1 MPYSFDLTR
10 QPWIPCVMADGPH
23 CELGIEDVLVRAHEI
38 REISDDSPL
47 ATVAIHRLLLAI
59 LHRIFGP
66 RDEDQWAEMW
76 HAGRFDEKA
85 LREYLGD
92 WRHRFDL
99 FHPDRPFYQ
108 IPDPGPPD
116 GESKARARWPAVRL
130 QVETEREGNPTL
142 FSHVHPHAC
151 PVLPASRAVRHL
163 LVLHLFHYG
172 GAAGYVDEDHEKHV
186 SAGPLRS
193 AAVVVVRGDTV
204 FQTLLLNLVLYNPS
218 QDWPYEGQ
226 SEADAPAW
234 EQDAPARRERRD
246 PLGYLDYLT
255 WQSRRVFLQ
264 PDDVGGDPRVRGF
277 VISDGLRFREFSPPR
292 GEQMVAHRR
301 AKKKFK
307 PVGLRPDRAFWR
319 DSLALFQ
326 AAKEDTRQQKYMRPP
341 VMNFLAHLAADLG
354 VPSPSQVL
362 NVFVGGLYSRHA
374 DILFW
379 RAERMPLPLRYL
391 ADESLTE
398 VLAGG
403 LQTAEQAGKALASR
417 LRQIAY
423 YIDSEHPSDRADAF
437 PSLPYYW
444 ERLGRL
450 FPRFLV
456 DLARADDRDGVL
468 RGWLGEVRLAA
479 IDALDLTLRAL
490 PDSHEMLRLGAEARR
505 QLRSRLSQII
515 PV

>member
-10 QPWIPCVMADGPH
+10 QPWIPCVMADGTH

-76 HAGRFDEKA
+76 HAGRFDKKA
-85 LREYLGD
+85 LRDYLGD

-108 IPDPGPPD
+108 IPDPGD
-116 GESKARARWPAVRL
+116 QLSFASANRL
-130 QVETEREGNPTL
+130 GMDLASGNNPTL
-142 FSHVHPHAC
+142 FSHFLDAPPRPFPPAMAARW
-151 PVLPASRAVRHL
+151 VLTVQ
-163 LVLHLFHYG
+163 LFHPG
-172 GAAGYVDEDHEKHV
+172 GLVTPDAGSRD
-186 SAGPLRS
+186 RS
-193 AAVVVVRGDTV
+193 AQAAPLHKAAVIMPTGSSLFETAM
-204 FQTLLLNLVLYNPS
+204 LSLVYYAPTAD
-218 QDWPYEGQ
+218 QPFEGQ
-226 SEADAPAW
+226 SADDAPAW
-234 EQDAPARRERRD
+234 EQDMPAQKGSRD
-246 PLGYLDYLT
+246 PVGYLDYLT
-255 WQSRRVFLQ
+255 WQSRRLFLKPEEENDQ
-264 PDDVGGDPRVRGF
+264 LVVCQA
-277 VISDGLRFREFSPPR
+277 VLADGWRFQNFTIRD
-292 GEQMVAHRR
+292 GEQMVAYRQ
-301 AKKKFK
+301 AQKDFE
-307 PVGLRPDRAFWR
+307 VLGFQPDRAFWR

-326 AAKEDTRQQKYMRPP
+326 AAETDPAEQDYLRPP
-341 VMNFLAHLAADLG
+341 VMNLLADMADSLG
-354 VPSPSQVL
+354 VLSPSQAL
-362 NVFVGGLYSRHA
+362 SVFVGGMCGKQA
-374 DILFW
+374 KIFFW

-391 ADESLTE
+391 ADESLTD
-398 VLAGG
+398 VLASG
-403 LQTAEQAGKALASR
+403 LRTAEQAGKAVASR
-417 LRQIAY
+417 VRQIAY

-456 DLARADDRDGVL
+456 DLAEADDRGDVL